1 MKLNEL
7 ELIAITGLQ
16 AKQREMV
23 LVLMQ
28 EQAMIFRNVEKRLN
42 LEEGAIGKT
51 HEINLDTADVLVKGA
66 TAEAAEKAAKA
77 VEAESKFTVRD

>member
-1 MKLNEL
+1 MKLNDL

-28 EQAMIFRNVEKRLN
+28 EQALIFRNVEKRLG
-42 LEEGAIGKT
+42 LPDGSIGKT
-51 HEINLDTADVLVKGA
+51 HEINLDTSDVI
-66 TAEAAEKAAKA
+66 EKKPE
-77 VEAESKFTVRD
+77 VTPEGPHLNVRH

>member
-16 AKQREMV
+16 AKQREMM
-23 LVLMQ
+23 LVLLQ
-28 EQAMIFRNVEKRLN
+28 EQAMIFKNVEQRLD

-51 HEINLDTADVLVKGA
+51 HEINLDTADVIEKKLEVTPEGPALTVKH
-66 TAEAAEKAAKA
+66 
-77 VEAESKFTVRD
+77 